1 MPAPWLR
8 VVRAKHDDFYDSSR
22 MLACSPFWIKEKID
36 LKKFDT
42 EENAF
47 STADKSLFGRNH
59 LLTFF
64 T

>member
-1 MPAPWLR
+1 
-8 VVRAKHDDFYDSSR
+8 

-47 STADKSLFGRNH
+47 STADKFLFRRNH